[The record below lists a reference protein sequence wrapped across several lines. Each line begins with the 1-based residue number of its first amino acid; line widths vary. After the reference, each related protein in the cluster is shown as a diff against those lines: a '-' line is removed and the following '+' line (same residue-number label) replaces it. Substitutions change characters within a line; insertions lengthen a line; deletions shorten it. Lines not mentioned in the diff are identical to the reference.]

1 MARGGGAAPPPRW
14 PPARWGH
21 AAWLSG
27 AGEMVL
33 AGGTAASGEPLTD
46 GVWAVGV
53 GCSGD
58 EIRSA
63 ERGTLRDLTLP
74 LAPALAP
81 TQTPTLTPTPT
92 LTLTLAL
99 TLTLTQTPTI
109 TPPLSPGVT
118 LTPARTPRP

>member
-1 MARGGGAAPPPRW
+1 MARGGAAPPPRW

-63 ERGTLRDLTLP
+63 ERGTLRDLTLA

-81 TQTPTLTPTPT
+81 TQTPTLTANPNPN
-92 LTLTLAL
+92 
-99 TLTLTQTPTI
+99 PNPNPI
-109 TPPLSPGVT
+109 PSPNPNPSPLPH
-118 LTPARTPRP
+118 P

>member
-63 ERGTLRDLTLP
+63 ERGTLRDLTQSERAVILEM
-74 LAPALAP
+74 
-81 TQTPTLTPTPT
+81 
-92 LTLTLAL
+92 
-99 TLTLTQTPTI
+99 
-109 TPPLSPGVT
+109 GHN
-118 LTPARTPRP
+118 ARNPSQRGHWP

>member
-1 MARGGGAAPPPRW
+1 MLADLWSFRAADAAAGRVRWAQLTAGALMRSGAAPPP
-14 PPARWGH
+14 RWGH

-33 AGGTAASGEPLTD
+33 AGGTGASGKALTD

-63 ERGTLRDLTLP
+63 ERGTLRDLTLA
-74 LAPALAP
+74 LALALAP
-81 TQTPTLTPTPT
+81 TQTPTLTANPNPNPNP
-92 LTLTLAL
+92 
-99 TLTLTQTPTI
+99 QP
-109 TPPLSPGVT
+109 
-118 LTPARTPRP
+118 